1 MKAEDIRKALWRP
14 EGARALA
21 YLRGRGFADETLR
34 AARLGHID
42 QDIHDRPGI
51 WGLPSGHNKVWVPR
65 GIAIPWRS
73 CGSIWRL
80 NIRRPAGK
88 PKYCGPAGFG
98 NALYGADGLR
108 RECPVVLVEGE
119 FDALAI
125 AQEAGDLVTAVA
137 AGSTQGARRERWI
150 QQLRRVHVFVAFD
163 GDGPGEEAAAWWL
176 DALPGSRRLA
186 PVDDPA
192 AMLQAG
198 QDLRQWVMAGLR

>member
-1 MKAEDIRKALWRP
+1 M
-14 EGARALA
+14 
-21 YLRGRGFADETLR
+21 
-34 AARLGHID
+34 
-42 QDIHDRPGI
+42 
-51 WGLPSGHNKVWVPR
+51 
-65 GIAIPWRS
+65 
-73 CGSIWRL
+73 
-80 NIRRPAGK
+80 
-88 PKYCGPAGFG
+88 
-98 NALYGADGLR
+98 
-108 RECPVVLVEGE
+108 VEGE

-163 GDGPGEEAAAWWL
+163 GDDPGEQAAAWWL